1 MNRALTNIST
11 YIIIV
16 MAATPSSPTY
26 LSIAR
31 LNSSVVIPDTREVA
45 SSDIPLVEAWN
56 STLPRK
62 TGFWKWSRFSFLLN
76 TRKPTTAVME

>member
-11 YIIIV
+11 YMMMV

-31 LNSSVVIPDTREVA
+31 LNSSVVMPETRAVA
-45 SSDIPLVEAWN
+45 SSDRPLAEASR
-56 STLPRK
+56 STRPRR
-62 TGFWKWSRFSFLLN
+62 TGRWKWSRLSRLPN
-76 TRKPTTAVME
+76 TRKPAAAVME

>member
-11 YIIIV
+11 YMMMV

-26 LSIAR
+26 RSIAR
-31 LNSSVVIPDTREVA
+31 LNSRVVMPDTRDVA
-45 SSDIPLVEAWN
+45 SSESPLVEAWN

-62 TGFWKWSRFSFLLN
+62 TGFWK
-76 TRKPTTAVME
+76 